1 MMQILEIRYRGLP
14 IEIEVS
20 GEIRPEGLPAI
31 LECLLNRLN
40 RWVENLQEEKRE
52 NEGLP

>member
-1 MMQILEIRYRGLP
+1 MRVRIAYRYHGLP
-14 IEIEVS
+14 IEVEVE

-31 LECLLNRLN
+31 LGSVLNHLN